1 MMTSAKTPA
10 AQFANAVDFFFGH
23 NPSNPYWTLVALAM
37 RKVGHLEIVESIP
50 EEDGVLILD
59 ENAPFCPQIGLA
71 SEMHVVCRPS
81 EPDRIKDI
89 LAIFRANE
97 VHMNGGSIFSRTQ
110 WERSILLNFASTLI
124 KLDDKWLSDNFDK
137 CFAVLVRRAFANSRL
152 EEFIQPGGLVKVLGH
167 IVETIAP
174 NAKVVYNPFSGMSSY
189 ALHIP
194 NGAIY
199 YGEEINS
206 LVAAI
211 ANLRLYV
218 KRINGV
224 VYNINAVNEHDY
236 DADLIV
242 STPPFGLRVRPSDVQ
257 FPLERVFTAESLVLR
272 KCLKRSIPAVI
283 VVPRGF
289 NFRKDS
295 ASSVRQE
302 LIESWNLDM
311 IINLPERIFSNT
323 AIGTTI
329 YVLNPKHGHKG
340 YVRFIDAT
348 KTFSNDFHIRILDTE
363 SIINT
368 IDNGGDK
375 SKLVSIDAIR
385 ENEYNLS
392 PERYFSEDIFV
403 PAGMTLKKMS
413 ELGDIIQAPVSTIH
427 GDGKLVNFSVLK
439 NPNPIKI
446 YRPKDFENVEIPM
459 SRHLSLIHSGL
470 LFFGGRGNLGI
481 CISTEG
487 ETLYTYS
494 DYINFVPDETVVLP
508 QYLLIQFQEEY
519 VREQL
524 PGTTVGC
531 MPIDVFLNIRVL
543 LLPLEAQKRVVE
555 EYQERLIAELGLE
568 VSNLRTQQANE
579 FERNMHVRKHAL
591 KQILNEVVPATRR
604 VATFIDSHDGDFRKT
619 DIIAARSN
627 ATLNDYTQK
636 LYRNVEKIQRLVS
649 SLTDDVFDDKTNK
662 KIYSKAETFD
672 FSQFMASYSQRK
684 ITGDKYRLIFLGE
697 SNLYDDE
704 MEIPM
709 DLKPGEKSILSAP
722 TLTAHMS
729 PTEMETVLDNLIAN
743 ATEHGFTDKS
753 RQDSLYY
760 CVKVLFR
767 NVLDKDRNMLEVR
780 VMNNGAKLPVGMSSD
795 KVFTWGI
802 GRGTGLGSWQVK
814 NIIEHYGGSVE
825 FIQYDD
831 APDGYNIEYRILIPM
846 S

>member
-1 MMTSAKTPA
+1 MMTSSKTFTS
-10 AQFANAVDFFFGH
+10 QFSNAVDYFFGH
-23 NPSNPYWTLVALAM
+23 NPSNPYWALVVLAM
-37 RKVGHLEIVESIP
+37 RKVGKLEIVE
-50 EEDGVLILD
+50 EVLDKEGVVVLD
-59 ENAPFCPQIGLA
+59 ENTAYYRG
-71 SEMHVVCRPS
+71 E
-81 EPDRIKDI
+81 EPDAHIVCHPNNPERIDGI
-89 LAIFRANE
+89 LETFRKFE
-97 VHMNGGSIFSRTQ
+97 SHIQTGSIFFRNQ
-110 WERSILLNFASTLI
+110 WDRNILLSFASSLI
-124 KLDDKWLSDNFDK
+124 ELDDQWLSDNFDK
-137 CFAVLVRRAFANSRL
+137 CFAVLVRRAFANTHL
-152 EEFIQPGGLVKVLGH
+152 DDFIQPGDLVKVLGH
-167 IVETIAP
+167 IVKAIAP

-194 NGAIY
+194 EGATYI
-199 YGEEINS
+199 GEEINT

-218 KRINGV
+218 NGINGTV
-224 VYNINAVNEHDY
+224 HNINAVNDHDY
-236 DADLIV
+236 NADLIV

-257 FPLERVFTAESLVLR
+257 FPLERVFTAEALVL
-272 KCLKRSIPAVI
+272 KKSLKRSIPAVV

-289 NFRKDS
+289 NIQRDS
-295 ASSVRQE
+295 ALSVRQE
-302 LIESWNLDM
+302 LIESGILDM
-311 IINLPERIFSNT
+311 IINLPEKIFSNT
-323 AIGTTI
+323 AIGTSI
-329 YVLNPKHGHKG
+329 YVLNPNHNHKG
-340 YVRFIDAT
+340 YVRFIDAS
-348 KTFSNDFHIRILDTE
+348 KLYSGDIHIRLLDTDA
-363 SIINT
+363 IFAT

-375 SKLVSIDAIR
+375 SKLVSVNEIR
-385 ENEYNLS
+385 DNDYNLS
-392 PERYFSEDIFV
+392 PERYFSEDIVV
-403 PAGMTLKKMS
+403 PEGMVLKKIS
-413 ELGDIIQAPVSTIH
+413 ELGEIIQVKATTIPSE
-427 GDGKLVNFSVLK
+427 GKFVNFSVLK

-459 SRHLSLIHSGL
+459 NRHLNLIRSGL

-481 CISTEG
+481 CVSTEG
-487 ETLYTYS
+487 DTLYTYS
-494 DYINFVPDETVVLP
+494 DYINFAPDEDAVLP
-508 QYLLIQFQEEY
+508 QYLLIQLQEEY

-524 PGTTVGC
+524 LGTTIGR

-543 LLPLEAQKRVVE
+543 LPSLDAQKRVVE
-555 EYQERLIAELGLE
+555 EYQERLISGLGLE
-568 VSNLRTQQANE
+568 VSNLKTQQANE
-579 FERNMHVRKHAL
+579 FERNMHLRKHAL

-604 VATFIDSHDGDFRKT
+604 VAAFIDSQDGDFRKT
-619 DIIAARSN
+619 DIIAARSK

-662 KIYSKAETFD
+662 KIYQEAETFD

-697 SNLYDDE
+697 SNLYDAE
-704 MEIPM
+704 MEIPTES
-709 DLKPGEKSILSAP
+709 KPGEKFILSSP
-722 TLTAHMS
+722 TLTAHIS

-780 VMNNGAKLPVGMSSD
+780 VMNNGATLPVGMSPD

-814 NIIEHYGGSVE
+814 NIIEYYGGSVE

-846 S
+846 A

>member
-1 MMTSAKTPA
+1 MMTSAKTSTT
-10 AQFANAVDFFFGH
+10 QFTNAVDFFFGH
-23 NPSNPYWTLVALAM
+23 NPSNPYWALVALAM
-37 RKVGHLEIVESIP
+37 RKVGHLEIVEEITD
-50 EEDGVLILD
+50 EEGLVVLD
-59 ENAPFCPQIGLA
+59 ENTPYFKSQ
-71 SEMHVVCRPS
+71 S
-81 EPDRIKDI
+81 EPEAHIVCHTEDPSRIYDI
-89 LAIFRANE
+89 LSTIREYESHNQS
-97 VHMNGGSIFSRTQ
+97 GSIFSRNQ
-110 WERSILLNFASTLI
+110 WERSILLNFANDLI
-124 KLDDKWLSDNFDK
+124 KLDDQWLSEHFDK
-137 CFAVLVRRAFANSRL
+137 CFAVLVRRAFANSQL
-152 EEFIQPGGLVKVLGH
+152 EQFIQPGDLVTVLGH
-167 IVETIAP
+167 IVKAIAP
-174 NAKVVYNPFSGMSSY
+174 DANVVYNPFSGMSSY

-194 NGAIY
+194 KGATYI
-199 YGEEINS
+199 GEEINP

-218 KRINGV
+218 KGINGA

-257 FPLERVFTAESLVLR
+257 FPLERVFTTEALVLR
-272 KCLKRSIPAVI
+272 KSLKRSIPAVV

-295 ASSVRQE
+295 ALSVRQE
-302 LIESWNLDM
+302 LIESGNLDI
-311 IINLPERIFSNT
+311 IINLPEKVFSNT
-323 AIGTTI
+323 AIGTSI
-329 YVLNPKHGHKG
+329 YVLNPKHNHKG

-348 KTFSNDFHIRILDTE
+348 KSFSDGFHIRLLDTDA
-363 SIINT
+363 IINI
-368 IDNGGDK
+368 IDNGGEK
-375 SKLVSIDAIR
+375 SKLVSIDVIR

-392 PERYFSEDIFV
+392 PERYFSEDICV
-403 PAGMTLKKMS
+403 PSGMTLKKVS
-413 ELGDIIQAPVSTIH
+413 ELGDIIQFPASAIPE
-427 GDGKLVNFSVLK
+427 DGKFVNFSVLK

-446 YRPKDFENVEIPM
+446 YRPEDFDNVEIPM
-459 SRHLSLIHSGL
+459 NRHINLIHSGL

-487 ETLYTYS
+487 EVLYTYS
-494 DYINFVPDETVVLP
+494 DYINFVPDEAVVLP

-524 PGTTVGC
+524 LGTTVGR

-543 LLPLEAQKRVVE
+543 LPSLEAQKRVVE
-555 EYQERLIAELGLE
+555 EYQERLIAGLGLE
-568 VSNLRTQQANE
+568 VSNLKTQQANE
-579 FERNMHVRKHAL
+579 FERNMHLRKHAL

-604 VATFIDSHDGDFRKT
+604 VAAFIDSQDGDFRKT
-619 DIIAARSN
+619 DIIAARSK

-662 KIYSKAETFD
+662 KIYPEAETFD

-684 ITGDKYRLIFLGE
+684 FTGDKYRLIFLGE
-697 SNLYDDE
+697 SNLYDAE
-704 MEIPM
+704 MEIPT
-709 DLKPGEKSILSAP
+709 DLKPGEKFILSAP
-722 TLTAHMS
+722 TLTAHIS

-760 CVKVLFR
+760 CVKVLFK